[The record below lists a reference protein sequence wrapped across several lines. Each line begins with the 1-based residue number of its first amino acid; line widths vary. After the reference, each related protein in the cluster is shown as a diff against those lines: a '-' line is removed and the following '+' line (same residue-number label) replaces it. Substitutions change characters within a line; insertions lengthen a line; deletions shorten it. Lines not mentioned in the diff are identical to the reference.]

1 MKMAEENKAKTTF
14 TTHWGTYAYDV
25 MPFGLKNTDAT
36 YQRAMVTLFHDIMH
50 KEIEVYVDDMIAKS
64 RTIRDY
70 FVGKTHVCIAYRIY
84 VNGSTSFTIDNMYHV
99 NFRI

>member
-1 MKMAEENKAKTTF
+1 
-14 TTHWGTYAYDV
+14 
-25 MPFGLKNTDAT
+25 MPFSLKNTDAT

-64 RTIRDY
+64 CTTRDH
-70 FVGKTHVCIAYRIY
+70 FVRKTHVCIAYKTY
-84 VNGSTSFTIDNMYHV
+84 FNGSTSFTIDNMYYV